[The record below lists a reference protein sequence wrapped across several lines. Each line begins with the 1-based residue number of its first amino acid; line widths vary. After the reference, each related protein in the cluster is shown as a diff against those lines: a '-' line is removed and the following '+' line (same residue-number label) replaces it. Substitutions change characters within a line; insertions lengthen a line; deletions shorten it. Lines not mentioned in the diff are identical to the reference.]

1 MTKLPMLKRQLVDLE
16 ERIAEAERRL
26 PAHSTKPATMMML
39 LELEDERD
47 SLLAQ
52 IKALEDTLNI

>member
-1 MTKLPMLKRQLVDLE
+1 MSKLAKLKRQLVDLE
-16 ERIAEAERRL
+16 ERIAEAQRRL

-52 IKALEDTLNI
+52 IKALEESSNP